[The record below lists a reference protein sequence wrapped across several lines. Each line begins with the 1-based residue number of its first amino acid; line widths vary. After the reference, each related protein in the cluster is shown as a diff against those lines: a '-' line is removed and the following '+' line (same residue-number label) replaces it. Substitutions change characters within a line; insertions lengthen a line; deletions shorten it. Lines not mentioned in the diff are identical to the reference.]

1 MLELAAHEHSLIERT
16 QKFGV
21 LRPSVHTGHPVLFQQ
36 DGYEP
41 SLLSV
46 FGGCVNNVS
55 WFDIH
60 NELWTSHELIIVG
73 ATNSDLLTGG
83 TCVKVHHS
91 DTAGGTII
99 VNITLRNG
107 DGELRG
113 IEVKGLTMTRD
124 ENFHPLDLL
133 VSEEV
138 NLLGEVETGIVESLG
153 EVLLPVIMKG
163 VGFSIVVVHVNA

>member
-1 MLELAAHEHSLIERT
+1 VLELAAHEHSLIERT

-36 DGYEP
+36 NGYEP

-46 FGGCVNNVS
+46 FGGCVNNVPR
-55 WFDIH
+55 FDIH
-60 NELWTSHELIIVG
+60 NELWTSHELIIIS
-73 ATNSDLLTGG
+73 ATDSNLLAGG

-91 DTAGGTII
+91 NTAGGTVI
-99 VNITLRNG
+99 VNVTLRNG
-107 DGELRG
+107 DGEFRD
-113 IEVKGLTMTRD
+113 IKVKELISD

-138 NLLGEVETGIVESLG
+138 NLLGEVETGIVVSLG

-163 VGFSIVVVHVNA
+163 VGFSIIVVHVNA